1 MVERREENSE
11 GRATRRALRRLLREA
26 ASLQCSAGCGSIWTG
41 RQSGAHPAQ
50 ALHTPSTAG
59 REGGKHPM
67 GERASSGECTQSRK
81 LRCVCPQRTEGYD
94 ECAVDKRDWQIE

>member
-1 MVERREENSE
+1 
-11 GRATRRALRRLLREA
+11 
-26 ASLQCSAGCGSIWTG
+26 
-41 RQSGAHPAQ
+41 
-50 ALHTPSTAG
+50 
-59 REGGKHPM
+59 M